1 MNDRQH
7 YRSQM
12 LDLLRAEFDCAG
24 QLHATLTAEAEALAS
39 RDVDRLE
46 RLVGDKQ
53 ALMQTFE
60 ALELRKQ
67 QILEQTG
74 FSGANRD
81 IEACIDWC
89 DDRGQLKRG
98 WHLLLERIRRCQQ
111 QNRING
117 ATLDSSRRHA
127 QQALAI
133 LRGQPIAV
141 PLYNPTGST
150 ALNEDNGRSLA
161 KA

>member
-7 YRSQM
+7 YRSQ
-12 LDLLRAEFDCAG
+12 LHELLRAEFDCAG
-24 QLHATLTAEAEALAS
+24 RLHAVLAAEADALVN
-39 RDVDRLE
+39 RDVDTLE

-53 ALMQTFE
+53 GLMQTFE
-60 ALELRKQ
+60 DLELRKQ

-74 FSGANRD
+74 FGGTEQHV
-81 IEACIDWC
+81 EACIDWC
-89 DDRGQLKRG
+89 DDSGQLKRG
-98 WHLLLERIRRCQQ
+98 WHLLMERIRRCQH

-133 LRGQPIAV
+133 LRGQPVAA
-141 PLYNPTGST
+141 PLYNPAGAT
-150 ALNEDNGRSLA
+150 ALNGDNGRSLA